1 VRVVSVSTPKLTVD
15 KEAVSVYPAL
25 RRKKPKI
32 GFLGLAFF
40 EYWRMYGEQLKQK
53 VERNHRTI
61 VEDLN
66 KNGNLEIVNP
76 GLIDTLEKAVDAAQ
90 LFKREEIDLLVV
102 WEGTY
107 APDYYTV
114 QLLDF
119 LPNVPLFILQL
130 QEMRTIPLDIKYADI
145 VATYGLIGIVQL
157 LGDFSKIGKKYGL
170 AVGAIGEKEAYKELE
185 DYAAAVTTVNR
196 LRWINIGVI
205 GRVFRGMYEL
215 EWDKTKVKW
224 RLGPNIFYIEI
235 REFLDLF
242 KQVTDSEANELMAD
256 LTKKY
261 RVEETT
267 KEEVLK
273 ACRYA
278 VAIRRLV
285 EKFRLDAT
293 SHLCQWYLHS
303 QTETTPCIGC
313 SRLNEIGIMT
323 TCEGDVGQLI
333 VMCILD
339 MLTGKPPFY
348 GEWALYDLEENT
360 ILIQHHGLGN
370 PQLAVS
376 PDDIRITSHIENW
389 GYSGLGAAFEF
400 IGKPGRVTMCSVID
414 DVEGIKMLITGGE
427 SVKTPARPVHT
438 AHFIVKT
445 DRPVREFLQLL
456 LKSGV
461 PHHVVLVHGDARK
474 QLECV
479 ADLMGIRKLVI

>member
-1 VRVVSVSTPKLTVD
+1 MSLPKLTVD

-25 RRKKPKI
+25 KLRKPKV
-32 GFLGLAFF
+32 GFLGLSFF
-40 EYWRMYGEQLKQK
+40 EYWRMYGEGLKERVQK
-53 VERNHRTI
+53 NHQKI
-61 VEDLN
+61 VDDLT
-66 KNGNLEIVNP
+66 KRGKLDIVNP
-76 GLIDTLEKAVDAAQ
+76 GLVDTLEKAVAAAQ
-90 LFKREEIDLLVV
+90 LFKKEDIDLLIV
-102 WEGTY
+102 WQGTY

-114 QLLDF
+114 QLMDF
-119 LPNVPLFILQL
+119 LPHVPLFILQL
-130 QEMRTIPLDIKYADI
+130 QEMKTIPLDITYAEI
-145 VATYGLIGIVQL
+145 VETYGLIGIVQL
-157 LGDFSKIGKKYGL
+157 LGDFSKVGKKYGL
-170 AVGAIGEKEAYKELE
+170 TVGVIGDDASYKELE
-185 DYAAAVTTVNR
+185 DYAAAVATVSR

-205 GRVFRGMYEL
+205 GRVFRGMFEL

-242 KQVTDSEANELMAD
+242 REVKDSDARELMDD

-273 ACRYA
+273 ACTYA
-278 VAIRRLV
+278 VAVRRLV
-285 EKFRLDAT
+285 EKFRLDAL
-293 SHLCQWYLHS
+293 SHLCQWYLHF
-303 QTETTPCIGC
+303 QTDTTPCIGC
-313 SRLNEIGIMT
+313 SCLNETGIMT
-323 TCEGDVGQLI
+323 TCEGDIGQLI

-348 GEWALYDLEENT
+348 GEWALYDLEENA

-370 PQLAVS
+370 PKLAVS
-376 PDDIRITSHIENW
+376 PEAIRITSHIENW
-389 GYSGLGAAFEF
+389 GYSGLGAGFEF
-400 IGKPGRVTMCSVID
+400 IGKPGRVTMCSLID
-414 DVEGIKMLITGGE
+414 DAEGIKMLITGGE

-445 DRPVREFLQLL
+445 DRPVKEFLELL

-474 QLECV
+474 QLEHV
-479 ADLMGIRKLVI
+479 ADLLGLRKLVV